1 MLKVIPKITCN
12 EGMLFR
18 ITQSINTTNTTIN
31 DIITEVKPAEVPSK
45 PFTIIALC
53 KTKPKKPSQKNNN
66 KLVLP
71 TMIFFPSVLRKKKKM
86 KAAKKNLKK
95 VIRKGE
101 S

>member
-1 MLKVIPKITCN
+1 MLNIIPKITCK

-66 KLVLP
+66 KFDLP
-71 TMIFFPSVLRKKKKM
+71 TMIFFSKHLRKK
-86 KAAKKNLKK
+86 
-95 VIRKGE
+95 RK
-101 S
+101 

>member
-1 MLKVIPKITCN
+1 MLKIIPKITCN
-12 EGMLFR
+12 EGTLFR

-31 DIITEVKPAEVPSK
+31 DIITEVRPAEVPSK

-53 KTKPKKPSQKNNN
+53 KTKPKKPSKKNNN

-95 VIRKGE
+95 VTRKGE

>member
-1 MLKVIPKITCN
+1 
-12 EGMLFR
+12 MLFR

-66 KLVLP
+66 KFDLP
-71 TMIFFPSVLRKKKKM
+71 TMIFFPSILRKKKENKSS
-86 KAAKKNLKK
+86 KEKSKKGDQK
-95 VIRKGE
+95 R
-101 S
+101 

>member
-1 MLKVIPKITCN
+1 MLNIIPKITCK

-66 KLVLP
+66 KFDLP
-71 TMIFFPSVLRKKKKM
+71 TTIFFPSVLRKKKENESSKE
-86 KAAKKNLKK
+86 KSKKGDQK
-95 VIRKGE
+95 R
-101 S
+101 